1 MNRARMACN
10 VGLIATALVVCLPL
24 LWMVMSSIKPM
35 SDIFAWPPRLLPT
48 SITFDHYARVIQET
62 NFPRYF
68 LNSVI
73 VAVMVVVTNLA
84 IAVPAGYAF
93 ARLPIPG
100 RDVLFLV
107 VLGTMMIPGHV
118 TTIPLFILARNVP
131 FLGGNDFM
139 GAGGTGLLN
148 TYFGIALPHLVLT
161 FTIFLARQFFL
172 DLPGEIRESGR
183 IDGASELRIFT
194 SLYLPISLPIVA
206 TVGIFSFV
214 TAWDDFFWPLVV
226 TTTDSMRTA
235 QIGLSVFRSQFSSE
249 WGALFAASVLVVL
262 PVVLV
267 FLFNQRFFI
276 KGLATGATK

>member
-1 MNRARMACN
+1 MNRARLACD
-10 VGLIATALVVCLPL
+10 VGLLMAAIIVSLPL
-24 LWMVMSSIKPM
+24 LWMILSSVKPM

-48 SITFDHYARVIQET
+48 SLTLENYVQVIQKS

-68 LNSVI
+68 LNSII
-73 VAVMVVVTNLA
+73 VASMVVVTNLL

-93 ARLPIPG
+93 ARLPIPR
-100 RDVLFLV
+100 RDLIFLI
-107 VLGTMMIPGHV
+107 VLGTMMIPSHV

-131 FLGGNDFM
+131 LVGGNDIW

-172 DLPGEIRESGR
+172 DLPAEIRDSGR
-183 IDGASELRIFT
+183 IDGASEMRVFA
-194 SLYLPISLPIVA
+194 SLYLPISLPIIA
-206 TVGIFSFV
+206 TVAIFSFV
-214 TAWDDFFWPLVV
+214 SAWDDFFWPLVI
-226 TTTDSMRTA
+226 TTSDSMRTA
-235 QIGLSVFRSQFSSE
+235 QIGLSVFRSQFSSQ

-262 PVVLV
+262 PVVVV